1 MKLNPGISPTHM
13 KKGSV
18 IRITPDTKELN
29 VTIEPKQLYTEYKV
43 RKKETLYSISK
54 KFGTTVEEIKKC
66 NPNIKQIKQD
76 DIINIPA
83 GIEYNTVTA
92 ENPITSAEINNQVI

>member
-1 MKLNPGISPTHM
+1 M

-54 KFGTTVEEIKKC
+54 KFGTTVEEIKEMQSEHKT
-66 NPNIKQIKQD
+66 NK
-76 DIINIPA
+76 A
-83 GIEYNTVTA
+83 RRYNKYSRRNRVQYSYCGKSYH
-92 ENPITSAEINNQVI
+92 ECRNQ